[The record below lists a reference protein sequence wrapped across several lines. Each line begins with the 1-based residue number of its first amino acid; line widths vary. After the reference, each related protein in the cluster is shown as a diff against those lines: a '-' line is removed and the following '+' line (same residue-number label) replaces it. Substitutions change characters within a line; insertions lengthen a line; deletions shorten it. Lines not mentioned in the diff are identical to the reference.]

1 MPKVTPLEIQN
12 HNFSKKWRG
21 IDPVEVEAFLALVGE
36 EIEDL
41 TRARAELESR
51 VRALETENAE
61 HRERERT
68 LRDTLLSAQR
78 ASDDI
83 RGAARKEAE
92 LVVQQ
97 AECERAPTH
106 HALQRSAEIERR
118 RRPENPAHRIRLQLE
133 NSQVVQRGREDRV
146 EDEKDRPLVPDPGKG
161 ETGDEGVDSRQS

>member
-1 MPKVTPLEIQN
+1 MSKVTPLEIQN
-12 HNFSKKWRG
+12 HQFSKKWRG
-21 IDPVEVEAFLALVGE
+21 IDPVEVESFLALVSE

-51 VRALETENAE
+51 ARAVETENSE

-92 LVVQQ
+92 LIVQQ
-97 AECERAPTH
+97 AEDSSERLTH
-106 HALQRSAEIERR
+106 HALQRSAEIERAIEDLKIQR
-118 RRPENPAHRIRLQLE
+118 TSFRLQLE
-133 NSQVVQRGREDRV
+133 KLLELVQHVVERDRV
-146 EDEKDRPLVPDPGKG
+146 EDEKDRPLSYLTRKGDKG
-161 ETGDEGVDSRQS
+161 ETSG

>member
-12 HNFSKKWRG
+12 HSFSKKWRG

-51 VRALETENAE
+51 VRALETENTE

-92 LVVQQ
+92 LIVQQ
-97 AECERAPTH
+97 AEDASERLTH
-106 HALQRSAEIERR
+106 HALQRSAEIERAIEDLKIQR
-118 RRPENPAHRIRLQLE
+118 TAFRLQLE
-133 NSQVVQRGREDRV
+133 KLVEVVQHVVERDRI
-146 EDEKDRPLVPDPGKG
+146 EDEKDRPLSYLTRKG
-161 ETGDEGVDSRQS
+161 ETPG

>member
-12 HNFSKKWRG
+12 HSFSKKWRG

-51 VRALETENAE
+51 VRALETENSE

-92 LVVQQ
+92 LIVQQ
-97 AECERAPTH
+97 AEDASERLTH
-106 HALQRSAEIERR
+106 HALQRSAEIERAIEDLKIQR
-118 RRPENPAHRIRLQLE
+118 TAFRLQLE
-133 NSQVVQRGREDRV
+133 KLVEVVQHVVERDRV
-146 EDEKDRPLVPDPGKG
+146 EDEKDRPLSYLTRKG
-161 ETGDEGVDSRQS
+161 ETSG

>member
-51 VRALETENAE
+51 VRALETENSE

-92 LVVQQ
+92 VIVQQ
-97 AECERAPTH
+97 AEDSSERLTH
-106 HALQRSAEIERR
+106 HALQRSAEIERAIEDLKIQR
-118 RRPENPAHRIRLQLE
+118 TAFRLQLE
-133 NSQVVQRGREDRV
+133 KLVEIVQHVVERDRV
-146 EDEKDRPLVPDPGKG
+146 EDEKDRPLSYLTRKG
-161 ETGDEGVDSRQS
+161 EPSV

>member
-12 HNFSKKWRG
+12 HDFSKKWRG
-21 IDPVEVEAFLALVGE
+21 IDPVEVESFLALVSE

-51 VRALETENAE
+51 ARALETENSE

-78 ASDDI
+78 ASEDI

-92 LVVQQ
+92 LIVQQ
-97 AECERAPTH
+97 AEDSSERLTH
-106 HALQRSAEIERR
+106 HALQRSAEIERAIEDLKIQR
-118 RRPENPAHRIRLQLE
+118 TAFRLQLE
-133 NSQVVQRGREDRV
+133 KLLELVQHVVDRDRN
-146 EDEKDRPLVPDPGKG
+146 EDEKDRPLSYLTRKGEKG
-161 ETGDEGVDSRQS
+161 ETSG

>member
-12 HNFSKKWRG
+12 HSFSKKWRG

-41 TRARAELESR
+41 TRARADLESR
-51 VRALETENAE
+51 VRALETENTE

-92 LVVQQ
+92 LIVQQ
-97 AECERAPTH
+97 AEDSSERLTH
-106 HALQRSAEIERR
+106 HALQRSAEIERAIEDLKIQR
-118 RRPENPAHRIRLQLE
+118 TAFRLQLE
-133 NSQVVQRGREDRV
+133 KLLELVQHVVDRDRN
-146 EDEKDRPLVPDPGKG
+146 EDEKDRPLSYLTRKG
-161 ETGDEGVDSRQS
+161 ETSG

>member
-12 HNFSKKWRG
+12 HRFSKKWRG
-21 IDPVEVEAFLALVGE
+21 IDPVEVEAFLVLVGE

-92 LVVQQ
+92 LIVQQ
-97 AECERAPTH
+97 AEDSSERLTH
-106 HALQRSAEIERR
+106 HALQRSAEIERAIEDLKIQR
-118 RRPENPAHRIRLQLE
+118 TAFRLQLE
-133 NSQVVQRGREDRV
+133 KLVEIVQHVIERDRI
-146 EDEKDRPLVPDPGKG
+146 EDEKDRPLSYLTRKG
-161 ETGDEGVDSRQS
+161 ETSG

>member
-41 TRARAELESR
+41 TRARAEMESR
-51 VRALETENAE
+51 VRALETENSE

-92 LVVQQ
+92 IIVQQ
-97 AECERAPTH
+97 AEDSSERLTH
-106 HALQRSAEIERR
+106 HALQRSAEIERAIEDLKIQR
-118 RRPENPAHRIRLQLE
+118 TAFRLQLE
-133 NSQVVQRGREDRV
+133 KLVEVVQHVVERDRV
-146 EDEKDRPLVPDPGKG
+146 EDEKDRPLSYLTRKG
-161 ETGDEGVDSRQS
+161 ESV

>member
-12 HNFSKKWRG
+12 HDFSKKWRG

-41 TRARAELESR
+41 TRARGELESR
-51 VRALETENAE
+51 LRALETENAE

-92 LVVQQ
+92 LIVQQ
-97 AECERAPTH
+97 AEDSSERLTH
-106 HALQRSAEIERR
+106 HALQRSAEIERAIEDLKIQR
-118 RRPENPAHRIRLQLE
+118 TAFRLQLE
-133 NSQVVQRGREDRV
+133 KLVEVVQHVVERDRV
-146 EDEKDRPLVPDPGKG
+146 EDEKDRPLSYLTRKG
-161 ETGDEGVDSRQS
+161 ETSG

>member
-12 HNFSKKWRG
+12 HDFSKKWRG

-51 VRALETENAE
+51 LRALETENSE

-92 LVVQQ
+92 LIVQQ
-97 AECERAPTH
+97 AEDSSERLTH
-106 HALQRSAEIERR
+106 HALQRSAEIERAIEDLKIQR
-118 RRPENPAHRIRLQLE
+118 TAFRLQLE
-133 NSQVVQRGREDRV
+133 KLVEVVQHVVERDRI
-146 EDEKDRPLVPDPGKG
+146 EDEKDRPLSYMTRKG
-161 ETGDEGVDSRQS
+161 ETSG

>member
-41 TRARAELESR
+41 TRARAEMESR
-51 VRALETENAE
+51 VRALETENSE

-92 LVVQQ
+92 IIVQQ
-97 AECERAPTH
+97 AEDSSERLTH
-106 HALQRSAEIERR
+106 HALQRSAEIERAIEDLKIQR
-118 RRPENPAHRIRLQLE
+118 TAFRLQLE
-133 NSQVVQRGREDRV
+133 KLVEVVQHVVERDRV
-146 EDEKDRPLVPDPGKG
+146 EDEKDRPLSYLTRKG
-161 ETGDEGVDSRQS
+161 ETPG

>member
-12 HNFSKKWRG
+12 HSFSKKWRG

-51 VRALETENAE
+51 LRALETENAE

-92 LVVQQ
+92 LIVQQ
-97 AECERAPTH
+97 AEDSSERLTH
-106 HALQRSAEIERR
+106 HALQRSAEIERAIEDLKIQR
-118 RRPENPAHRIRLQLE
+118 TAFRLQLE
-133 NSQVVQRGREDRV
+133 KLVEVVQHVVERDRV
-146 EDEKDRPLVPDPGKG
+146 EDEKDRPLSYLTRKG
-161 ETGDEGVDSRQS
+161 ETS

>member
-1 MPKVTPLEIQN
+1 MPKVTPNEIQN
-12 HNFSKKWRG
+12 HEFSKKWRG
-21 IDPVEVEAFLALVGE
+21 IDPVEVEAFLALVSE

-92 LVVQQ
+92 LIVQQ
-97 AECERAPTH
+97 AEDASERLTH
-106 HALQRSAEIERR
+106 HALQRSAEIERAIEDLKIQR
-118 RRPENPAHRIRLQLE
+118 TAFRLQLE
-133 NSQVVQRGREDRV
+133 KLVELVQHVVERDRI
-146 EDEKDRPLVPDPGKG
+146 EDEKARPLSYLTRKG
-161 ETGDEGVDSRQS
+161 ETSG

>member
-12 HNFSKKWRG
+12 HDFSKKWRG

-51 VRALETENAE
+51 MRALETENAE

-92 LVVQQ
+92 LIVQQ
-97 AECERAPTH
+97 AEDSSERLTH
-106 HALQRSAEIERR
+106 HALQRSAEIERAIEDLKIQR
-118 RRPENPAHRIRLQLE
+118 TAFRLQLE
-133 NSQVVQRGREDRV
+133 KLVEIVQHVIERDRL
-146 EDEKDRPLVPDPGKG
+146 EDEKDRPLSYLTRKG
-161 ETGDEGVDSRQS
+161 ESV

>member
-12 HNFSKKWRG
+12 HAFSKKWRG

-92 LVVQQ
+92 LIVQQ
-97 AECERAPTH
+97 AEDASERLTH
-106 HALQRSAEIERR
+106 HALQRSAEIERAIEDLKIQR
-118 RRPENPAHRIRLQLE
+118 TAFRLQLE
-133 NSQVVQRGREDRV
+133 KLVEVVQHVVERDRV
-146 EDEKDRPLVPDPGKG
+146 EDEKDRPLSYLTRKG
-161 ETGDEGVDSRQS
+161 ETPW

>member
-1 MPKVTPLEIQN
+1 MPKVTPLEIQK
-12 HNFSKKWRG
+12 HEFSKKWRG

-92 LVVQQ
+92 LIVQQ
-97 AECERAPTH
+97 AEDASERLTH
-106 HALQRSAEIERR
+106 HALQRSAEIERAIEDLKIQR
-118 RRPENPAHRIRLQLE
+118 TAFRLQLE
-133 NSQVVQRGREDRV
+133 KLVEVVQHVVERDRV
-146 EDEKDRPLVPDPGKG
+146 EDEKDRPLSYLTRKG
-161 ETGDEGVDSRQS
+161 ETPG

>member
-1 MPKVTPLEIQN
+1 MPKITPLEIQN
-12 HNFSKKWRG
+12 HDFSKKWRG
-21 IDPVEVEAFLALVGE
+21 IDPVEVEAFLALAGE

-51 VRALETENAE
+51 LRALETENAE

-92 LVVQQ
+92 LIVQQ
-97 AECERAPTH
+97 AEDASERLTH
-106 HALQRSAEIERR
+106 HALQRSAEIERAIEDLKIQR
-118 RRPENPAHRIRLQLE
+118 TAFRLQLE
-133 NSQVVQRGREDRV
+133 KLVEVVQHVVERDRV
-146 EDEKDRPLVPDPGKG
+146 EDEKDRPLSYLTRKG
-161 ETGDEGVDSRQS
+161 ETPG

>member
-12 HNFSKKWRG
+12 HSFSKKWRG

-51 VRALETENAE
+51 VRALETENTE

-97 AECERAPTH
+97 AEDASERLTH
-106 HALQRSAEIERR
+106 HALQRSAEIERAIEDLKIQR
-118 RRPENPAHRIRLQLE
+118 TAFRLQLE
-133 NSQVVQRGREDRV
+133 KLVEVVQHVVERDRV
-146 EDEKDRPLVPDPGKG
+146 EDEKDRPLSYLTRKG
-161 ETGDEGVDSRQS
+161 ETSG

>member
-12 HNFSKKWRG
+12 HSFSKKWRG

-51 VRALETENAE
+51 VRALETENTE

-92 LVVQQ
+92 LIVQQ
-97 AECERAPTH
+97 AEDASERLTH
-106 HALQRSAEIERR
+106 HALQRSAEIERAIEDLKIQR
-118 RRPENPAHRIRLQLE
+118 TAFRLQLE
-133 NSQVVQRGREDRV
+133 KLVELVQHVVERDRN
-146 EDEKDRPLVPDPGKG
+146 EDEKDRPLSYLTRKG
-161 ETGDEGVDSRQS
+161 ETSG